1 MKIFNVSIKRTS
13 YIQYEIQADDYDD
26 AETQAWELLDKYGYE
41 QSKDSYWSCD
51 SIEEVGK

>member
-1 MKIFNVSIKRTS
+1 MRIYNVSIKRTS

-41 QSKDSYWSCD
+41 QSKDADWSCD
-51 SIEEVGK
+51 SVEEVGK